1 MGIEN
6 QRRKDDDHCRLARER
21 SFRSRAAWKLI
32 ELDDKYG
39 LFHKTGAVLDL
50 CAAPGS
56 WMQVAT
62 LRVPRGSLV
71 VGVDLN
77 WVNPIPGAIF
87 IKQDITKP
95 QCKSEIKR
103 VMRKYE
109 FSAFDLVLHD
119 GAPKMGGAWNMEA
132 TVQNGL
138 VIDALK
144 LVTHFLA
151 RNGTFVTKVF
161 RSQDYNSVKYCLS
174 KLFERVVVHKPK
186 SSRFS
191 SAEIFV
197 VAFKYKAA
205 AKIDPRILDVRHLF
219 KGAIEPQK
227 KKVVHD
233 LGRVKKKRHRDG
245 YEDGDTTL
253 RKVSTAAEFIWS
265 ETPLDIL
272 GSVTSISFDDP
283 TSLLIKDHV
292 LTTQEVKILCDDLG
306 VLGKQD
312 FKHLLKWRI
321 LIRKALIVSEKTEV
335 TTTTTVTN
343 VENEDEDDDK
353 VVKEM
358 EELTHVLERKKKR
371 VRKLLAKR
379 QAKEK
384 ARKATS
390 MPMDG
395 VDDSYVDHELFSLST
410 IKGKSALK
418 TVYSTELDDDYDTH
432 GDMGDSENEE
442 SRNGS
447 EQDDLSSDLDFDEER
462 KRYDEQIEGLLE
474 QAYEQYV
481 SKKKQQNKP
490 SKRLCSHDVQLLE
503 SLDGDDGIIP
513 SEYDS
518 DGDQEMNPL
527 LAVLDL
533 GKSLTEEEITKKWFS
548 QDIFSEAV
556 DDEGEGNVGKF
567 DSEDE
572 MQEKIVVQV
581 KKAQKKTKNNDF
593 EIVPIAPTTVFDSDD
608 DNDDVDSKAEILS
621 CGKNML
627 KKKQRDVILDDAYKY
642 MMFGD
647 EESLPKWF
655 LDEEKRHSQPIKPVT
670 KEEVNALKAQ
680 FKEIDA
686 RPAKKVA
693 EAKARK
699 KHVAMKKLEKVHKMA
714 NAILEQTE
722 ISNISKNRMIGKLYK
737 KAIPKK
743 PTKEY
748 VVAKKGVQ
756 VKVGKGK
763 TLVDR
768 RMKKDIRAVKARK
781 SKMAKGTAQKKAKG
795 FRF

>member
-191 SAEIFV
+191 SAEIFI

-253 RKVSTAAEFIWS
+253 RK
-265 ETPLDIL
+265 
-272 GSVTSISFDDP
+272 
-283 TSLLIKDHV
+283 
-292 LTTQEVKILCDDLG
+292 VKILCDDLG

-371 VRKLLAKR
+371 
-379 QAKEK
+379 EK

-447 EQDDLSSDLDFDEER
+447 EQDDLSRDLDFDEER
-462 KRYDEQIEGLLE
+462 KRYDEQIEDLLE

-490 SKRLCSHDVQLLE
+490 SKRLCSHDSVD
-503 SLDGDDGIIP
+503 SDDGIIP

-533 GKSLTEEEITKKWFS
+533 GKSLTQEEITKKWFS

-608 DNDDVDSKAEILS
+608 DNDDVDAKAEILS

-647 EESLPKWF
+647 EENLPKWF